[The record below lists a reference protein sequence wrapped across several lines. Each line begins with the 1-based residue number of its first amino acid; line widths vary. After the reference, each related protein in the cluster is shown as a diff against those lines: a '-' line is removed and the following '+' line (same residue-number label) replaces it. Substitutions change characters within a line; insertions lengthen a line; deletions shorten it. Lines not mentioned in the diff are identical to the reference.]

1 MLARPRNGERGT
13 HILLVGISTATM
25 RKSVEISLKLEVH
38 LSHDLAILL
47 LSIYPKDKLYQRVIC
62 STIFIAAPFT
72 TGRIWNQSWCPW
84 SIEWIKN
91 MWYMYIH
98 NGILFSYKTQWNS
111 TVCSKMNASG
121 RHHQWREMSWARHR
135 KTNSTSSS
143 LYVGALVQSSSWTL
157 SGDH

>member
-72 TGRIWNQSWCPW
+72 RGRIWNQSWCPW

-98 NGILFSYKTQWNS
+98 NGILFSYNEHFGWFQIFLIVNS
-111 TVCSKMNASG
+111 AALNIFQVSLWFIAFQFFGYVPSSG
-121 RHHQWREMSWARHR
+121 IAE
-135 KTNSTSSS
+135 ST
-143 LYVGALVQSSSWTL
+143 
-157 SGDH
+157 